1 MRNIIA
7 SASVS
12 ASARVVAQF
21 ICTADLYS
29 LTKRQQQ
36 QQQQSQQSQ
45 QRQDLVG
52 GHEQEGGLP
61 RVRCIVCVPE
71 V

>member
-1 MRNIIA
+1 MRNNIA

-12 ASARVVAQF
+12 ASARVVVQF

-36 QQQQSQQSQ
+36 QQQSQQSQ
-45 QRQDLVG
+45 QRQDLLG

>member
-29 LTKRQQQ
+29 LTKKQQ

-45 QRQDLVG
+45 QRQDLLS